1 MPEIIDYEAVL
12 GDLEAK
18 KAAIEA
24 AIMGIRQMLSLGA
37 QTAPG
42 STNGRGAVESQALE
56 SDTFFGLSLGE
67 AAKKFLR
74 ITKRKQ
80 SATAIAK
87 ALEAGGIQHTSK
99 YLPNTVRTSLI
110 RLAENGEVVQVGKEW
125 GLAEWY
131 PGRRKSKKQNGDSET
146 AVGNESGGIL
156 NG

>member
-18 KAAIEA
+18 KAAIDA
-24 AIMGIRQMLSLGA
+24 AIMGIRQMLSLAA
-37 QTAPG
+37 QAVPG
-42 STNGRGAVESQALE
+42 TINGRGPSEPQALE
-56 SDTFFGLSLGE
+56 SDTFFGQSLGE

-80 SATAIAK
+80 SATTIAK

-131 PGRRKSKKQNGDSET
+131 PGRRKGRKESEPEP
-146 AVGNESGGIL
+146 ASEPSAE
-156 NG
+156 